1 MLQLKHFGTLI
12 RIKNRISFSVILF
25 ELNLTG
31 TMVGNIEEMKF
42 IYRRL
47 YHVDE
52 HLQPVLS
59 NAKIIN
65 QQLAGPL
72 VTTRVYRI

>member
-1 MLQLKHFGTLI
+1 
-12 RIKNRISFSVILF
+12 
-25 ELNLTG
+25 
-31 TMVGNIEEMKF
+31 MVGNIEEMKF